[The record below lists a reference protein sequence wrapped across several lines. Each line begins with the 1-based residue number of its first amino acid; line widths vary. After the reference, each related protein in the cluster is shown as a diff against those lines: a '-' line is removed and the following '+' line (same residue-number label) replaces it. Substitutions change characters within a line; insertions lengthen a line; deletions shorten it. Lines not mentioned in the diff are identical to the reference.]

1 MSETYPRKN
10 HCETLFAGHTPS
22 SVGIDRKGTK
32 KNVYVQEKFTFI
44 APYCAFSCVCAYFFV
59 ILQPKTKAM
68 NLSPLLILTLVIGII
83 WFVPLVCRKI
93 HVPSIVGFI
102 LAGIVIGPSVLN
114 LVGESPTIKILGS
127 LGMLYI
133 MFQSG
138 SEMDINDF
146 KQYKY
151 RSLFFGLCTFFIPFC
166 LGLIT
171 SRYLLPYGW
180 LPSLLLGAMYG
191 SHTLMTYPIV
201 SRYGVQKNVAVNIT
215 VGATMVAIILSLI
228 VLAIVEG
235 WHRSAQSIMEY
246 AIQLSLLAIF
256 LLSVLWLFPR
266 FARMFFKRYRDPIS
280 EFMVVMLMLVGSALL
295 ADLAGLEGILGAF
308 LCGVSLNRLLPNRSP
323 LMNRINFVGNSI
335 FVPLFLISVGLMI
348 DIHAFWSGW
357 TTVTIAI
364 VMIITK
370 LIGKGLSAWI
380 AQVVFRFSKHER
392 QLVFG
397 LSHATAA
404 GTLAIVTIAYQMGIL
419 SSDVLNASVLMILV
433 LCTTASF
440 ISEHA
445 AKELALQESAKLESD
460 HEDDHWLLTSVGKD
474 LRPTLREIGEM
485 ATLDNIEIKQSAD
498 WQDVSNMVEHTSKS
512 VIVYHEAQ
520 PINTINRLVVAVPRY
535 AEKERDFI
543 TCFGLVRRLAGELGA
558 KVVFYATP
566 DTQVALQAMC
576 RRPGKYLRAA
586 FRNMDGWEEVGILS
600 QTIMENDMLILLS
613 SRKLTASYHP
623 LFESIPTMLTE
634 HFTHF
639 SSMVVYPEQLTGGPN
654 MDTLLTEIPPASTT
668 WSIITRI
675 KRFLRKGWEAM
686 RLKVKG

>member
-1 MSETYPRKN
+1 
-10 HCETLFAGHTPS
+10 
-22 SVGIDRKGTK
+22 
-32 KNVYVQEKFTFI
+32 
-44 APYCAFSCVCAYFFV
+44 
-59 ILQPKTKAM
+59 M
-68 NLSPLLILTLVIGII
+68 NTLLILTLVIGII
-83 WFVPLVCRKI
+83 WFVPLLCRKI

-102 LAGIVIGPSVLN
+102 LAGVVIGPSVLD
-114 LVGESPTIKILGS
+114 LVGESPTINILGS

-138 SEMDINDF
+138 SEIDFNDF

-151 RSLFFGLCTFFIPFC
+151 RSLFFGLCTFFIPFG

-171 SRYLLPYGW
+171 CKFFLPYGW

-201 SRYGVQKNVAVNIT
+201 SRYGVQKNMAVNIT
-215 VGATMVAIILSLI
+215 VGATMCAIILSLI
-228 VLAIVEG
+228 VLAVVEG
-235 WHRSAQSIMEY
+235 WSRSAQSITDY
-246 AIQLSLLAIF
+246 VVQLSLVAIF
-256 LLSVLWLFPR
+256 LLSVLWIFPR
-266 FARMFFKRYRDPIS
+266 FARMFFKRYRDSIS
-280 EFMVVMLMLVGSALL
+280 EFAVVMLMLVGSAWL

-323 LMNRINFVGNSI
+323 LMGRINFVGNSI

-357 TTVTIAI
+357 TTLTIAV
-364 VMIITK
+364 VMITTK
-370 LIGKGLSAWI
+370 LVGKSLAAWI
-380 AQVVFRFSKHER
+380 AQVVFRLSKHER
-392 QLVFG
+392 QLIFG

-445 AKELALQESAKLESD
+445 AKELALQESAKLEAD
-460 HEDDHWLLTSVGKD
+460 HEDDYWLLTSVGKD

-485 ATLDNIEIKQSAD
+485 ASLNNIEIKQSAD

-512 VIVYHEAQ
+512 VIVYHESQ

-558 KVVFYATP
+558 KVIFYAHP

-586 FRNMDGWEEVGILS
+586 FRTMDGWEEIGVLS
-600 QTIMENDMLILLS
+600 QTIKDNDMLILLS
-613 SRKLTASYHP
+613 SRKSTASYNP
-623 LFESIPTMLTE
+623 LFEEIPTMLSE
-634 HFTHF
+634 YFTDYN
-639 SSMVVYPEQLTGGPN
+639 SMVVYPEQLTGMPD
-654 MDTLLTEIPPASTT
+654 MDTLLTEIPPASKT
-668 WSIITRI
+668 WSMIGR
-675 KRFLRKGWEAM
+675 
-686 RLKVKG
+686 VKQFVKKLIGYHAE

>member
-1 MSETYPRKN
+1 MADM
-10 HCETLFAGHTPS
+10 H
-22 SVGIDRKGTK
+22 
-32 KNVYVQEKFTFI
+32 
-44 APYCAFSCVCAYFFV
+44 
-59 ILQPKTKAM
+59 M
-68 NLSPLLILTLVIGII
+68 SPLLILTLVIGII
-83 WFVPLVCRKI
+83 WFVPIVCRKL

-114 LVGESPTIKILGS
+114 VIGDNPTIKILGS

-151 RSLFFGLCTFFIPFC
+151 RSLFFGLCTFFIPFV

-215 VGATMVAIILSLI
+215 VGATMWAIILSLI

-235 WHRSAQSIMEY
+235 CSRASQSMTEY
-246 AIQLSLLAIF
+246 TIQLCLVVVF

-280 EFMVVMLMLVGSALL
+280 EFVVVMLMLVGSALL

-323 LMNRINFVGNSI
+323 LMGRINFVGNSI

-357 TTVTIAI
+357 TTLTIAA
-364 VMIITK
+364 VMIGTK
-370 LIGKGLSAWI
+370 LLGKSLSAWI

-404 GTLAIVTIAYQMGIL
+404 GTLAIVSIAYQMGIL

-460 HEDDHWLLTSVGKD
+460 HEDDYWLLTSVGKD

-485 ATLDNIEIKQSAD
+485 ASLDNIEIKQSTD

-512 VIVYHEAQ
+512 VIVYHESQ
-520 PINTINRLVVAVPRY
+520 PINTINRLVVAVPRH

-558 KVVFYATP
+558 KVVFYATL
-566 DTQVALQAMC
+566 DTQHALQVMC
-576 RRPGKYLRAA
+576 RRPGKYLRAS
-586 FRNMDGWEEVGILS
+586 FRTMDGWEEIGVIS
-600 QTIMENDMLILLS
+600 QTIMDNDMLVLLS
-613 SRKLTASYHP
+613 SRKSTASYHP
-623 LFESIPTMLTE
+623 LFEEIPTMLTQ
-634 HFTHF
+634 HFTEF
-639 SSMVVYPEQLTGGPN
+639 NSMVVYPEQLTGSPD
-654 MDTLLTEIPPASTT
+654 METLLTEIPPASKT
-668 WSIITRI
+668 WSIISGI
-675 KRFLRKGWEAM
+675 KRLILRCMPFYK
-686 RLKVKG
+686 

>member
-1 MSETYPRKN
+1 
-10 HCETLFAGHTPS
+10 
-22 SVGIDRKGTK
+22 
-32 KNVYVQEKFTFI
+32 
-44 APYCAFSCVCAYFFV
+44 
-59 ILQPKTKAM
+59 M

-83 WFVPLVCRKI
+83 WFVPIVCRKI

-102 LAGIVIGPSVLN
+102 LAGIVIGPSVLG
-114 LVGESPTIKILGS
+114 VAGQTPIIKILGS

-138 SEMDINDF
+138 SEIDINDF

-151 RSLFFGLCTFFIPFC
+151 RSLFFGLCTFFIPFG

-171 SRYLLPYGW
+171 SRFLLPYGW

-215 VGATMVAIILSLI
+215 VGATMVAIILSLM

-235 WHRSAQSIMEY
+235 WSRSVQSITEY
-246 AIQLSLLAIF
+246 AIQLALVAVF
-256 LLSVLWLFPR
+256 LLSVLWIFPR

-392 QLVFG
+392 QLIFG
-397 LSHATAA
+397 LTHATAA

-460 HEDDHWLLTSVGKD
+460 HEDDYWLLTSVGDD
-474 LRPTLREIGEM
+474 LRPAMREIGEM
-485 ATLDNIEIKQSAD
+485 ASLDNIEIKQSAD

-512 VIVYHEAQ
+512 VIVYHESQ

-558 KVVFYATP
+558 KVVFYAHP

-586 FRNMDGWEEVGILS
+586 FRNMDGWEEVGIIS
-600 QTIMENDMLILLS
+600 QTIVENDMLVLLS
-613 SRKLTASYHP
+613 SRKSTASYNP
-623 LFESIPTMLTE
+623 LFERIPTMLTE

-639 SSMVVYPEQLTGGPN
+639 SSMVVYPEQLTGGPD
-654 MDTLLTEIPPASTT
+654 MDTLLMEIPPASTT
-668 WSIITRI
+668 WSIITRV
-675 KRFLRKGWEAM
+675 KRFLRKGWEAI

>member
-1 MSETYPRKN
+1 M
-10 HCETLFAGHTPS
+10 LFLA
-22 SVGIDRKGTK
+22 
-32 KNVYVQEKFTFI
+32 YVHF
-44 APYCAFSCVCAYFFV
+44 FFV
-59 ILQPKTKAM
+59 ILHPKTKAM

-83 WFVPLVCRKI
+83 WFVPIVCRKI

-102 LAGIVIGPSVLN
+102 LAGIVIGPSVLG
-114 LVGESPTIKILGS
+114 VAGQTSIFQILGS

-138 SEMDINDF
+138 SEIDINDF

-151 RSLFFGLCTFFIPFC
+151 RSLFFGLCTFFIPFG

-171 SRYLLPYGW
+171 SRFLLPFGW

-215 VGATMVAIILSLI
+215 VGATMVAIILSLM

-235 WHRSAQSIMEY
+235 WSRSVQSITEY
-246 AIQLSLLAIF
+246 AIQLALVVVF
-256 LLSVLWLFPR
+256 LFSVLWLFPR

-392 QLVFG
+392 QLIFG
-397 LSHATAA
+397 LTHATAA

-460 HEDDHWLLTSVGKD
+460 HEDDYWLLTSVGDD
-474 LRPTLREIGEM
+474 LRPAMREIGEM
-485 ATLDNIEIKQSAD
+485 ASLDNIEIKQSAD

-512 VIVYHEAQ
+512 VIVYHESQ

-558 KVVFYATP
+558 KVVFYAHP

-576 RRPGKYLRAA
+576 RRPGKYLRAS
-586 FRNMDGWEEVGILS
+586 FRNMDGWEEVGIIS
-600 QTIMENDMLILLS
+600 QTIVENDMLVLLS
-613 SRKLTASYHP
+613 SRKSTASYNP
-623 LFESIPTMLTE
+623 LFERIPTMLTE

-639 SSMVVYPEQLTGGPN
+639 SSMVVYPEQLTGGPD
-654 MDTLLTEIPPASTT
+654 MDTLLMEIPPASTT
-668 WSIITRI
+668 WSIITRV
-675 KRFLRKGWEAM
+675 KRFLRKIWEAI

>member
-1 MSETYPRKN
+1 MDS
-10 HCETLFAGHTPS
+10 
-22 SVGIDRKGTK
+22 
-32 KNVYVQEKFTFI
+32 
-44 APYCAFSCVCAYFFV
+44 
-59 ILQPKTKAM
+59 
-68 NLSPLLILTLVIGII
+68 SPLLILTLVIGII
-83 WFVPLVCRKI
+83 WFVPIVCRKI

-102 LAGIVIGPSVLN
+102 LAGIVIGPSVLG
-114 LVGESPTIKILGS
+114 VAGQTPIIKILGS

-138 SEMDINDF
+138 SEIDINDF

-151 RSLFFGLCTFFIPFC
+151 RSLFFGLCTFFIPFG

-171 SRYLLPYGW
+171 SRFLLPYGW

-215 VGATMVAIILSLI
+215 VGATMVAIILSLM

-235 WHRSAQSIMEY
+235 WSRSVQSITEY
-246 AIQLSLLAIF
+246 AIQLALVAVF

-348 DIHAFWSGW
+348 DIHAFWTGW

-392 QLVFG
+392 QLIFG
-397 LSHATAA
+397 LTHATAA

-460 HEDDHWLLTSVGKD
+460 HEDDYWLLTSVGDD
-474 LRPTLREIGEM
+474 LRPAMREIGEM
-485 ATLDNIEIKQSAD
+485 ASLDNIEIKQSAD

-512 VIVYHEAQ
+512 VIVYHESQ

-558 KVVFYATP
+558 KVVFYAHP

-576 RRPGKYLRAA
+576 RRPGKYLRAS
-586 FRNMDGWEEVGILS
+586 FRNMDGWEEVGIIS
-600 QTIMENDMLILLS
+600 QTIVENDMLVLLS
-613 SRKLTASYHP
+613 SRKSTASYNP
-623 LFESIPTMLTE
+623 LFERIPTMLTE

-639 SSMVVYPEQLTGGPN
+639 SSMVVYPEQLTGGPD
-654 MDTLLTEIPPASTT
+654 MDTLLMEIPPASTT
-668 WSIITRI
+668 WSIITRV
-675 KRFLRKGWEAM
+675 KRFLRKIWEAI

>member
-1 MSETYPRKN
+1 
-10 HCETLFAGHTPS
+10 
-22 SVGIDRKGTK
+22 
-32 KNVYVQEKFTFI
+32 
-44 APYCAFSCVCAYFFV
+44 
-59 ILQPKTKAM
+59 M

-235 WHRSAQSIMEY
+235 WHRSAQSIIEY

-392 QLVFG
+392 QLIFG
-397 LSHATAA
+397 LTHATAA

-586 FRNMDGWEEVGILS
+586 FRNMDGWEEVGIIS
-600 QTIMENDMLILLS
+600 QTIVENDMLILLS
-613 SRKLTASYHP
+613 SRKSTASYNP
-623 LFESIPTMLTE
+623 LFERIPTMLTE

-639 SSMVVYPEQLTGGPN
+639 SSMVVYPEQLTGGPD
-654 MDTLLTEIPPASTT
+654 MDTLLMEIPPASTT
-668 WSIITRI
+668 WSIITRV
-675 KRFLRKGWEAM
+675 KRFLRKIWEAI

>member
-1 MSETYPRKN
+1 M
-10 HCETLFAGHTPS
+10 L
-22 SVGIDRKGTK
+22 
-32 KNVYVQEKFTFI
+32 
-44 APYCAFSCVCAYFFV
+44 
-59 ILQPKTKAM
+59 
-68 NLSPLLILTLVIGII
+68 LSPLLTLTLVIGII
-83 WFVPLVCRKI
+83 WFVPILCRKI

-102 LAGIVIGPSVLN
+102 LAGIVIGPSVLG
-114 LVGESPTIKILGS
+114 VAGQTPAIKILGS

-138 SEMDINDF
+138 SEIDIHDF

-151 RSLFFGLCTFFIPFC
+151 RSLFFGLCTFLIPFG

-235 WHRSAQSIMEY
+235 WSRSAQSSMDYI
-246 AIQLSLLAIF
+246 IQLCLVVVF
-256 LLSVLWLFPR
+256 LTSVLWLFPR

-348 DIHAFWSGW
+348 DIYAFWSGW
-357 TTVTIAI
+357 TTLTIAI
-364 VMIITK
+364 VMITTK

-392 QLVFG
+392 QLIFG

-404 GTLAIVTIAYQMGIL
+404 GTLAIVTIAYQMGLL

-460 HEDDHWLLTSVGKD
+460 HEDDYWLLTSVGDD
-474 LRPTLREIGEM
+474 LRPAMREIGEM
-485 ATLDNIEIKQSAD
+485 ASLDNIEIKQSAD

-543 TCFGLVRRLAGELGA
+543 TCFGLVRRLASELGA
-558 KVVFYATP
+558 KVVFYAHP
-566 DTQVALQAMC
+566 DTQEALQAMC
-576 RRPGKYLRAA
+576 RRPGKYLRAS
-586 FRNMDGWEEVGILS
+586 FRNMDGWEEVGIIS
-600 QTIMENDMLILLS
+600 QTIVDNDMLVLLS
-613 SRKLTASYHP
+613 SRKSTASYNP
-623 LFESIPTMLTE
+623 LFEHIPTMLTE
-634 HFTHF
+634 HFTRF
-639 SSMVVYPEQLTGGPN
+639 SSMVVYPEQLTGGPD
-654 MDTLLTEIPPASTT
+654 MDTLLMEIPPASKT
-668 WSIITRI
+668 WSIISRI
-675 KRFLRKGWEAM
+675 KQFIKHLIRYDRNS
-686 RLKVKG
+686 

>member
-1 MSETYPRKN
+1 
-10 HCETLFAGHTPS
+10 
-22 SVGIDRKGTK
+22 
-32 KNVYVQEKFTFI
+32 
-44 APYCAFSCVCAYFFV
+44 
-59 ILQPKTKAM
+59 M

-83 WFVPLVCRKI
+83 WFVPIVCRKI

-102 LAGIVIGPSVLN
+102 LAGIVIGPSVLG
-114 LVGESPTIKILGS
+114 VAGQTSIFQILGS

-138 SEMDINDF
+138 SEIDINDF

-151 RSLFFGLCTFFIPFC
+151 RSLFFGLCTFFIPFG

-171 SRYLLPYGW
+171 SRFLLPFGW

-215 VGATMVAIILSLI
+215 VGATMVAIILSLM

-235 WHRSAQSIMEY
+235 WSRSVQSITEY
-246 AIQLSLLAIF
+246 AIQLALVAVF
-256 LLSVLWLFPR
+256 LFSVLWLFPR

-348 DIHAFWSGW
+348 DIHAFWSSW

-392 QLVFG
+392 QLIFG
-397 LSHATAA
+397 LTHATAA

-460 HEDDHWLLTSVGKD
+460 HEDDYWLLTSVGDD
-474 LRPTLREIGEM
+474 LRPAMREIGEM
-485 ATLDNIEIKQSAD
+485 ASLDNIEIKQSAD

-512 VIVYHEAQ
+512 VIVYHESQ

-558 KVVFYATP
+558 KVVFYAHP

-576 RRPGKYLRAA
+576 RRPGKYLRAS
-586 FRNMDGWEEVGILS
+586 FRNMDGWEEVGIIS
-600 QTIMENDMLILLS
+600 QTIVENDMLVLLS
-613 SRKLTASYHP
+613 SRKSTASYNP
-623 LFESIPTMLTE
+623 LFERIPTMLTE

-639 SSMVVYPEQLTGGPN
+639 SSMVVYPEQLTGGPD
-654 MDTLLTEIPPASTT
+654 MDTLLMEIPPASTT
-668 WSIITRI
+668 WSIITRV
-675 KRFLRKGWEAM
+675 KRFLRKIWEAM

>member
-1 MSETYPRKN
+1 MS
-10 HCETLFAGHTPS
+10 
-22 SVGIDRKGTK
+22 
-32 KNVYVQEKFTFI
+32 
-44 APYCAFSCVCAYFFV
+44 
-59 ILQPKTKAM
+59 
-68 NLSPLLILTLVIGII
+68 LSPLLILTLVIGII
-83 WFVPLVCRKI
+83 WFVPLLCRKI

-114 LVGESPTIKILGS
+114 IVGESPTIKILGS
-127 LGMLYI
+127 LGMLFI

-138 SEMDINDF
+138 SEIDIHDF

-151 RSLFFGLCTFFIPFC
+151 RSLFFGLCTFFIPFG

-215 VGATMVAIILSLI
+215 VGATMWAIILSLI

-235 WHRSAQSIMEY
+235 WSRSAQSTTEY
-246 AIQLSLLAIF
+246 VIQLSLLVVF
-256 LLSVLWLFPR
+256 LLTVLWLFPR
-266 FARMFFKRYRDPIS
+266 LARMLFKRYREPIS
-280 EFMVVMLMLVGSALL
+280 EFAVVMLMLVSSAWL

-323 LMNRINFVGNSI
+323 LMGRINFVGTSI
-335 FVPLFLISVGLMI
+335 FVPMFLISVGLMI

-357 TTVTIAI
+357 TTLTIAA
-364 VMIITK
+364 VMITTK
-370 LIGKGLSAWI
+370 LIGKSLSAWL
-380 AQVVFRFSKHER
+380 AQAVFRFSKHER

-404 GTLAIVTIAYQMGIL
+404 GTLAIVTIAYQMGLL

-445 AKELALQESAKLESD
+445 AKELALLESAKLESD
-460 HEDDHWLLTSVGKD
+460 HEDDYWLLTSVGKD

-485 ATLDNIEIKQSAD
+485 ASLDNIEIKQSAD
-498 WQDVSNMVEHTSKS
+498 WLDVTNMVEHTSKS

-558 KVVFYATP
+558 KVVFYAHP
-566 DTQVALQAMC
+566 DTQVAVQTLC

-586 FRNMDGWEEVGILS
+586 FRTMEGWEEIDILS
-600 QTIMENDMLILLS
+600 QTIMDNDMLILLS
-613 SRKLTASYHP
+613 SRKSTASYNP
-623 LFESIPTMLTE
+623 LFEQSPTMLGE
-634 HFTHF
+634 HFT
-639 SSMVVYPEQLTGGPN
+639 SYNSMVVYPEQLTGGPD
-654 MDTLLTEIPPASTT
+654 MDSLLTEIPPASTT
-668 WSIITRI
+668 WSFLSRCKRLVKRLLRI
-675 KRFLRKGWEAM
+675 DDQL
-686 RLKVKG
+686 

>member
-1 MSETYPRKN
+1 
-10 HCETLFAGHTPS
+10 
-22 SVGIDRKGTK
+22 
-32 KNVYVQEKFTFI
+32 
-44 APYCAFSCVCAYFFV
+44 
-59 ILQPKTKAM
+59 M
-68 NLSPLLILTLVIGII
+68 NALLTLTLVIGII
-83 WFVPLVCRKI
+83 WFVPLLCRKI
-93 HVPSIVGFI
+93 HMPSIVGFI

-114 LVGESPTIKILGS
+114 IVGESPTIKILGS
-127 LGMLYI
+127 LGMLFI

-138 SEMDINDF
+138 SEIDINDF

-151 RSLFFGLCTFFIPFC
+151 RSLFFGLCTFFIPFG

-171 SRYLLPYGW
+171 SQYLLPYGW

-201 SRYGVQKNVAVNIT
+201 SRYGVQKNVVVNIT

-228 VLAIVEG
+228 VLAIVES
-235 WHRSAQSIMEY
+235 WSRSVQTTTEY
-246 AIQLSLLAIF
+246 VIQFSLIVVF
-256 LLSVLWLFPR
+256 LLTVLWLFPR
-266 FARMFFKRYRDPIS
+266 LARMFFKRYREPIS
-280 EFMVVMLMLVGSALL
+280 EFAVVMLMLVSSAWL

-323 LMNRINFVGNSI
+323 LMGRINFVGNSI

-357 TTVTIAI
+357 TTLTIAA
-364 VMIITK
+364 VMITTK
-370 LIGKGLSAWI
+370 LIGKSLSAWL
-380 AQVVFRFSKHER
+380 AQAVFRFSKHER

-404 GTLAIVTIAYQMGIL
+404 GTLAIVTIAYQMGLL

-440 ISEHA
+440 ITEHA

-460 HEDDHWLLTSVGKD
+460 HEDDYWLLTSVGRD

-558 KVVFYATP
+558 KVVFYAHP
-566 DTQVALQAMC
+566 DTQVALQTMC

-586 FRNMDGWEEVGILS
+586 FRTMEGWEEIDILS
-600 QTIMENDMLILLS
+600 QTIIDNDMLILLS
-613 SRKLTASYHP
+613 SRKSTASYNP
-623 LFESIPTMLTE
+623 LFEQIPTMLGE
-634 HFTHF
+634 HFTGYN
-639 SSMVVYPEQLTGGPN
+639 SMVVYPEQLTGGPD

-668 WSIITRI
+668 WSFLSRC
-675 KRFLRKGWEAM
+675 KRLVKRLLRM
-686 RLKVKG
+686 DDQL

>member
-1 MSETYPRKN
+1 
-10 HCETLFAGHTPS
+10 
-22 SVGIDRKGTK
+22 
-32 KNVYVQEKFTFI
+32 
-44 APYCAFSCVCAYFFV
+44 
-59 ILQPKTKAM
+59 M

-83 WFVPLVCRKI
+83 WFVPIVCRKI

-114 LVGESPTIKILGS
+114 IVAGGPTIKILGS

-138 SEMDINDF
+138 SEIDINDF

-151 RSLFFGLCTFFIPFC
+151 RSLFFGLCTFFIPFG

-171 SRYLLPYGW
+171 SRFLLPFGW

-215 VGATMVAIILSLI
+215 VGATMVAIILSLM

-235 WHRSAQSIMEY
+235 WSRPVQSITEY

-357 TTVTIAI
+357 TTVTIAV

-392 QLVFG
+392 QLIFG

-404 GTLAIVTIAYQMGIL
+404 GTLAIVTIAYQMGLL

-440 ISEHA
+440 ITEHA
-445 AKELALQESAKLESD
+445 AKELALQESAKLEAD
-460 HEDDHWLLTSVGKD
+460 HEDDYWLLTSVGKD
-474 LRPTLREIGEM
+474 LRPAMREIGEM
-485 ATLDNIEIKQSAD
+485 ASLDNIEIKQSTD
-498 WQDVSNMVEHTSKS
+498 WKDVSDMVEHTSKS
-512 VIVYHEAQ
+512 VIVYNESQ

-543 TCFGLVRRLAGELGA
+543 TCFGLVRRLSGELGA
-558 KVVFYATP
+558 KVVFYAHP

-586 FRNMDGWEEVGILS
+586 FRNMDGWEEVGIIS
-600 QTIMENDMLILLS
+600 QTIVENDMLVLLS
-613 SRKLTASYHP
+613 SRKSTASYHP
-623 LFESIPTMLTE
+623 LFEEIPTMLTQ
-634 HFTHF
+634 HFTSF
-639 SSMVVYPEQLTGGPN
+639 SSMVVYPEQLTGGPDV
-654 MDTLLTEIPPASTT
+654 DTLLTEIPPASKT
-668 WSIITRI
+668 WSIISRV
-675 KRFLRKGWEAM
+675 KGFLRKGWEAI
-686 RLKVKG
+686 RLKVKGER

>member
-1 MSETYPRKN
+1 M
-10 HCETLFAGHTPS
+10 
-22 SVGIDRKGTK
+22 
-32 KNVYVQEKFTFI
+32 Q
-44 APYCAFSCVCAYFFV
+44 
-59 ILQPKTKAM
+59 M
-68 NLSPLLILTLVIGII
+68 SPLFILTLVIGIV
-83 WFVPLVCRKI
+83 WFVPIVCRKI

-102 LAGIVIGPSVLN
+102 LAGIVIGPSVLGI
-114 LVGESPTIKILGS
+114 VGESPTIKILGS

-151 RSLFFGLCTFFIPFC
+151 RSLFFGLCTFFIPFG

-180 LPSLLLGAMYG
+180 LPGLLLGAMYG

-215 VGATMVAIILSLI
+215 VGATMVAIILSLV
-228 VLAIVEG
+228 VLAVVEG
-235 WHRSAQSIMEY
+235 WSRSVQNVREY
-246 AIQLSLLAIF
+246 AIQLSLVVVF
-256 LLSVLWLFPR
+256 LVSVLWIFPR
-266 FARMFFKRYRDPIS
+266 LARIFFKRYRDPIS
-280 EFMVVMLMLVGSALL
+280 EFVVVMLMLVGSALL

-323 LMNRINFVGNSI
+323 LMGRINFVGNSI

-357 TTVTIAI
+357 TTLTIAA
-364 VMIITK
+364 VMITTK
-370 LIGKGLSAWI
+370 LVGKSLAAWI
-380 AQVVFRFSKHER
+380 VQVVFRFSKHER

-404 GTLAIVTIAYQMGIL
+404 GTLAIVTIAYQMGLL

-460 HEDDHWLLTSVGKD
+460 HEDDYWLLTSVGKD

-485 ATLDNIEIKQSAD
+485 ASLDNIEIKQSAD
-498 WQDVSNMVEHTSKS
+498 WQDVTNMVEHTSKS
-512 VIVYHEAQ
+512 VIVYNEVQ

-558 KVVFYATP
+558 KVIFYAHP

-576 RRPGKYLRAA
+576 RRPGKYLRAS
-586 FRNMDGWEEVGILS
+586 FRTMEGWEEISVLS
-600 QTIMENDMLILLS
+600 QTIMDNDMLILLS
-613 SRKLTASYHP
+613 SRKSTASYTP
-623 LFESIPTMLTE
+623 LFEEIPAMLSL
-634 HFTHF
+634 HFTEY
-639 SSMVVYPEQLTGGPN
+639 SSMVVYPEQLMGSPD
-654 MDTLLTEIPPASTT
+654 METLLSETPPASRT
-668 WSIITRI
+668 WWVITGI
-675 KRFLRKGWEAM
+675 KRLILRMVSFNK
-686 RLKVKG
+686 

>member
-10 HCETLFAGHTPS
+10 LCETLFAGQTPS
-22 SVGIDRKGTK
+22 SVGFGRKGTK
-32 KNVYVQEKFTFI
+32 KYVYIQEKFTFI

-68 NLSPLLILTLVIGII
+68 DSSPLLILTLVIGII
-83 WFVPLVCRKI
+83 WFVPIVCRKI

-102 LAGIVIGPSVLN
+102 LAGIVIGPSVLG
-114 LVGESPTIKILGS
+114 VAGQTPIIKILGS

-138 SEMDINDF
+138 SEIDINDF

-151 RSLFFGLCTFFIPFC
+151 RSLFFGLCTFFIPFG

-171 SRYLLPYGW
+171 SRFLLPYGW

-215 VGATMVAIILSLI
+215 VGATMVAIILSLM

-235 WHRSAQSIMEY
+235 WSRSVQSITEY
-246 AIQLSLLAIF
+246 AIQLALVAVF
-256 LLSVLWLFPR
+256 LLSVLWIFPR

-392 QLVFG
+392 QLIFG
-397 LSHATAA
+397 LTHATAA

-460 HEDDHWLLTSVGKD
+460 HEDDYWLLTSVGDD
-474 LRPTLREIGEM
+474 LRPAMREIGEM
-485 ATLDNIEIKQSAD
+485 ASLDNIEIKQSAD

-512 VIVYHEAQ
+512 VIVYHESQ

-558 KVVFYATP
+558 KVVFYAHP

-586 FRNMDGWEEVGILS
+586 FRNMDGWEEVGIIS
-600 QTIMENDMLILLS
+600 QTIVENDMLVLLS
-613 SRKLTASYHP
+613 SRKSTASYNP
-623 LFESIPTMLTE
+623 LFERIPTMLTE

-639 SSMVVYPEQLTGGPN
+639 SSMVVYPEQLTGGPD
-654 MDTLLTEIPPASTT
+654 MDTLLMEIPPASTT
-668 WSIITRI
+668 WSIITRV
-675 KRFLRKGWEAM
+675 KRFLRKGWEAI

>member
-1 MSETYPRKN
+1 
-10 HCETLFAGHTPS
+10 
-22 SVGIDRKGTK
+22 
-32 KNVYVQEKFTFI
+32 
-44 APYCAFSCVCAYFFV
+44 
-59 ILQPKTKAM
+59 M
-68 NLSPLLILTLVIGII
+68 NALLTLTLVIGII
-83 WFVPLVCRKI
+83 WFVPLLCRKI

-114 LVGESPTIKILGS
+114 IVGESPTIKILGS
-127 LGMLYI
+127 LGMLFI

-138 SEMDINDF
+138 SEIDIHDF

-151 RSLFFGLCTFFIPFC
+151 RSLFFGLCTFFIPFG

-171 SRYLLPYGW
+171 SQYLLPYGW

-201 SRYGVQKNVAVNIT
+201 SRYGVQKNVVVNIT

-228 VLAIVEG
+228 VLAIVES
-235 WHRSAQSIMEY
+235 WSRSAQSTTEY
-246 AIQLSLLAIF
+246 VIQFSLIVVF
-256 LLSVLWLFPR
+256 LLTVLWLFPR
-266 FARMFFKRYRDPIS
+266 LARMFFKRYREPIS
-280 EFMVVMLMLVGSALL
+280 EFAVVMLMLVSSAWL

-323 LMNRINFVGNSI
+323 LMGRINFVGTSI

-348 DIHAFWSGW
+348 DIHTFWSGW
-357 TTVTIAI
+357 TTLTIAA
-364 VMIITK
+364 VMITTK
-370 LIGKGLSAWI
+370 LIGKSLSAWL
-380 AQVVFRFSKHER
+380 AQAVFRFSKHER

-404 GTLAIVTIAYQMGIL
+404 GTLAIVTIAYQMGLL

-440 ISEHA
+440 ITEHA

-460 HEDDHWLLTSVGKD
+460 HEDDYWLLTSVGRD

-558 KVVFYATP
+558 KVVFYAHP
-566 DTQVALQAMC
+566 DTQVALQTMC

-586 FRNMDGWEEVGILS
+586 FRTMEGWEEIDILS
-600 QTIMENDMLILLS
+600 QTIIDNDMLILLS
-613 SRKLTASYHP
+613 SRKSTASYNP
-623 LFESIPTMLTE
+623 LFEQIPTMLGE
-634 HFTHF
+634 HFTGYN
-639 SSMVVYPEQLTGGPN
+639 SMVVYPEQLTGGPD

-668 WSIITRI
+668 WSFLSRC
-675 KRFLRKGWEAM
+675 KRLVKRLLRM
-686 RLKVKG
+686 DDQL

>member
-1 MSETYPRKN
+1 M
-10 HCETLFAGHTPS
+10 
-22 SVGIDRKGTK
+22 
-32 KNVYVQEKFTFI
+32 Q
-44 APYCAFSCVCAYFFV
+44 
-59 ILQPKTKAM
+59 M
-68 NLSPLLILTLVIGII
+68 SPLLILTLVIGII
-83 WFVPLVCRKI
+83 WFVPIVCRKI

-102 LAGIVIGPSVLN
+102 LAGIAIGPSVLDI
-114 LVGESPTIKILGS
+114 VGESPTIKILGS

-151 RSLFFGLCTFFIPFC
+151 RSLFFGLCTFFIPFV

-180 LPSLLLGAMYG
+180 LPGLLLGAMYG

-215 VGATMVAIILSLI
+215 VGATMVAIILSLV
-228 VLAIVEG
+228 VLAVVEG
-235 WHRSAQSIMEY
+235 WSRSVQSIREY
-246 AIQLSLLAIF
+246 AIQLSLVVVF
-256 LLSVLWLFPR
+256 LVSVLWLFPR
-266 FARMFFKRYRDPIS
+266 LARIFFKRYRDPIS
-280 EFMVVMLMLVGSALL
+280 EFVVVMLMLVGSALL

-323 LMNRINFVGNSI
+323 LMGRINFVGNSI

-357 TTVTIAI
+357 TTLTIAA
-364 VMIITK
+364 VMITTK
-370 LIGKGLSAWI
+370 LVGKSLAAWI
-380 AQVVFRFSKHER
+380 VQVVFRFSKHER

-404 GTLAIVTIAYQMGIL
+404 GTLAIVTIAYQMGLL

-445 AKELALQESAKLESD
+445 AKELALQKSAKLESD
-460 HEDDHWLLTSVGKD
+460 HEDDYWLLTSVGKD

-485 ATLDNIEIKQSAD
+485 ASLDNIEIKQSAD
-498 WQDVSNMVEHTSKS
+498 WQDVTNMVEHTSKS
-512 VIVYHEAQ
+512 VIVYNEVQ

-543 TCFGLVRRLAGELGA
+543 TCFGLVRRMAGELGA
-558 KVVFYATP
+558 KVIFYAHP

-576 RRPGKYLRAA
+576 RRPGKYLRAS
-586 FRNMDGWEEVGILS
+586 FRTMEGWEEISVLS
-600 QTIMENDMLILLS
+600 QTIMDNDMLILLS
-613 SRKLTASYHP
+613 SRKSTASYNP
-623 LFESIPTMLTE
+623 LFEEIPTMLSL
-634 HFTHF
+634 HFTEY
-639 SSMVVYPEQLTGGPN
+639 SSMVVYPEQLMGSPD
-654 MDTLLTEIPPASTT
+654 METLLSETPPASRT
-668 WSIITRI
+668 WSVITGI
-675 KRFLRKGWEAM
+675 KRLILRMVPFNK
-686 RLKVKG
+686 

>member
-1 MSETYPRKN
+1 
-10 HCETLFAGHTPS
+10 
-22 SVGIDRKGTK
+22 
-32 KNVYVQEKFTFI
+32 
-44 APYCAFSCVCAYFFV
+44 
-59 ILQPKTKAM
+59 M

-83 WFVPLVCRKI
+83 WFVPIVCRKI

-114 LVGESPTIKILGS
+114 IVAGGPTIKILGS

-138 SEMDINDF
+138 SEIDINDF

-151 RSLFFGLCTFFIPFC
+151 RSLFFGLCTFFIPFG

-171 SRYLLPYGW
+171 SRFLLPFGW

-215 VGATMVAIILSLI
+215 VGATMVAIILSLM

-235 WHRSAQSIMEY
+235 WSRSVQSITEY

-357 TTVTIAI
+357 TTVTIAV

-370 LIGKGLSAWI
+370 LIGKGLAAWI

-392 QLVFG
+392 QLIFG

-404 GTLAIVTIAYQMGIL
+404 GTLAIVTIAYQMGLL

-440 ISEHA
+440 ITEHA
-445 AKELALQESAKLESD
+445 AKELALQESAKLEAD
-460 HEDDHWLLTSVGKD
+460 HEDDYWLLTSVGKD
-474 LRPTLREIGEM
+474 LRPAMREIGEM
-485 ATLDNIEIKQSAD
+485 ASLDNIEIKQSTD
-498 WQDVSNMVEHTSKS
+498 WKDVSDMVEHTSKS
-512 VIVYHEAQ
+512 VIVYNESQ

-543 TCFGLVRRLAGELGA
+543 TCFGLVRRLSGELGA
-558 KVVFYATP
+558 KVVFYAHP

-586 FRNMDGWEEVGILS
+586 FRNMDGWEEVGIIS
-600 QTIMENDMLILLS
+600 QTIVENDMLVLLS
-613 SRKLTASYHP
+613 SRKSTASYHP
-623 LFESIPTMLTE
+623 LFEEIPTMLTQ
-634 HFTHF
+634 HFTSF
-639 SSMVVYPEQLTGGPN
+639 SSMVVYPEQLTGGPDV
-654 MDTLLTEIPPASTT
+654 DTLLTEIPPASKT
-668 WSIITRI
+668 WSIISRV
-675 KRFLRKGWEAM
+675 KGFLRKGWEAI
-686 RLKVKG
+686 RLKVKGER